1 MLAYTITTLYDP
13 LTDHGTAP
21 FGINNLGEVAG
32 YYAVSGSNPYH
43 GYTYSS
49 GSYTSVNADDPN
61 GFNTF
66 AEDVNDAGEVVGY
79 YQSGSALVGF
89 AGNNQLRAPNAVE
102 TVPTGINNTGEVV
115 GSYLDSSGQ
124 HHGFLYN
131 GGFTTLDAPNAS
143 ATYAEKISDNGEVV
157 GTYYS
162 GGQAFGFLYSGGA
175 FTTLGFLPAGI
186 NDSEEMVGYDG
197 RGYILYSDG
206 VVTSISIP
214 RGLQITDIN
223 NAGTIVGW
231 YISSPGG
238 DRNGFLGVPLEL
250 FTSGADLI
258 DFNNLT
264 STQQLAI
271 SGGDDLYN
279 GLGGNDVVTLPNTSN
294 YNVSVGGGKTLG
306 WANSASQPFST
317 DSRPGDVYTVSGGNG
332 SYFINAGAGTDEIT
346 ISGGGASHVSAG
358 TGTLVISITGAGSN
372 TVEGNVTGAVSI
384 SGGGTLNL
392 SGSLNGSATIG
403 ANSILQLGGT
413 ATGIVVSKT
422 AFLEVEN
429 GGKPK

>member
-197 RGYILYSDG
+197 RGYILYSGG

-214 RGLQITDIN
+214 RGLQITDIITPARSS
-223 NAGTIVGW
+223 AGI
-231 YISSPGG
+231 
-238 DRNGFLGVPLEL
+238 
-250 FTSGADLI
+250 
-258 DFNNLT
+258 
-264 STQQLAI
+264 LAAPAE
-271 SGGDDLYN
+271 
-279 GLGGNDVVTLPNTSN
+279 TE
-294 YNVSVGGGKTLG
+294 
-306 WANSASQPFST
+306 
-317 DSRPGDVYTVSGGNG
+317 TVSWAFHWN
-332 SYFINAGAGTDEIT
+332 YLPR
-346 ISGGGASHVSAG
+346 V
-358 TGTLVISITGAGSN
+358 L
-372 TVEGNVTGAVSI
+372 
-384 SGGGTLNL
+384 
-392 SGSLNGSATIG
+392 
-403 ANSILQLGGT
+403 IL
-413 ATGIVVSKT
+413 
-422 AFLEVEN
+422 
-429 GGKPK
+429 